1 VQPLRVVT
9 RCLLLF
15 CFAASAFAADLEI
28 RYSALNR
35 IIAEQ
40 VFTQDGRKYVKGSKS
55 DKCQF
60 AYLEAPRITGTDSL
74 LKVAAKFSGRSAL
87 DVFGHCVGMGDSFD
101 LTISGVPVP
110 RNGAIGFKD
119 TQVSTTKDSYYIR
132 KVRDPLRQTF
142 DKDFKIEIRD
152 QAKRLLEQPHGDSS
166 YQQELK
172 DLDLSAI
179 RVTAEALVL
188 VVDFKL
194 VVK

>member
-1 VQPLRVVT
+1 MRSLVSYFI
-9 RCLLLF
+9 LLATPAL
-15 CFAASAFAADLEI
+15 AADLEI
-28 RYSALNR
+28 RFSALDR
-35 IIAEQ
+35 MIADQ
-40 VFTQDGRKYVKGSKS
+40 LFTQEGRRYVKGNQA

-60 AYLEAPRITGTDSL
+60 AYLEAPKLSAVDAMLRVT
-74 LKVAAKFSGRSAL
+74 ARFSGRSAL
-87 DVFGHCVGMGDSFD
+87 DLFGHCVGLGDSFD
-101 LTISGVPVP
+101 LTISALPIP
-110 RNGAIGFKD
+110 RNGAISFKD
-119 TQVSTTKDSYYIR
+119 TQISTAKDSYYIR
-132 KVRDPLRQTF
+132 KVRAALMQTF

-152 QAKRLLEQPHGDSS
+152 QAKRLLEQPRGDSV

>member
-1 VQPLRVVT
+1 MRRLAVV
-9 RCLLLF
+9 LLF
-15 CFAASAFAADLEI
+15 AIPGLAADLEI
-28 RYSALNR
+28 RYSALDR

-40 VFTQDGRKYVKGSKS
+40 MFTQDGRRYVKGNKA

-60 AYLEAPRITGTDSL
+60 AYLEAPKLSGVDQSL
-74 LKVAAKFSGRSAL
+74 RVTARFSGRSAL
-87 DVFGHCVGMGDSFD
+87 DVFGHCVGLGDSFD

-110 RNGAIGFKD
+110 RNGGIGFRD
-119 TQVSTTKDSYYIR
+119 TQVTTTRDSYYIR
-132 KVRDPLRQTF
+132 KVRTALTQTF

-152 QAKRLLEQPHGDSS
+152 QAKRLLEQPRADGA

-188 VVDFKL
+188 VIDFKL